1 MALFFRYCGTD
12 PRSVSI
18 HPAENGRTM
27 VSLLH
32 TPLRALARTALLLGI
47 MCCCACSS
55 LPAPEKTV
63 TDADYYEKAL
73 EFFKTGNYFEAIP
86 AFEELREK
94 FPLSPYAVQSELR
107 LGESHYRQEQYTEA
121 IHYFENFRRLHPSN
135 PQVPYSLY
143 MNGMC
148 AFQQV
153 LSVDRDQTAAREA
166 VEHFRLLVDLFPQ
179 SPYAGRALSKIS
191 EAESQIAGHE
201 LFVGRFYAK
210 QGLYTGAIDR
220 FSNILK
226 YYPCGLPR
234 DEVMF
239 YLAEA
244 LLLSGD
250 TARGRRM
257 LELLQQ
263 HFPGGDYSA
272 EAGALLQLHS
282 GPVPADPSPS
292 S

>member
-1 MALFFRYCGTD
+1 MS
-12 PRSVSI
+12 PQ
-18 HPAENGRTM
+18 
-27 VSLLH
+27 LH
-32 TPLRALARTALLLGI
+32 TPIRTGLQTALLLCI

-55 LPAPEKTV
+55 LPAPKKTV

-94 FPLSPYAVQSELR
+94 FPLSPYAVQAELR
-107 LGESHYRQEQYTEA
+107 LGESHYRQEQHTEA

-143 MNGMC
+143 MTGMC

-153 LSVDRDQTAAREA
+153 LSVDRDQTSAREA
-166 VEHFRLLVDLFPQ
+166 VEQFRLLVDLFPQ

-201 LFVGRFYAK
+201 LFVGKFYAK
-210 QGLYTGAIDR
+210 KGIYTGAIER
-220 FSNILK
+220 FGTILK
-226 YYPCGLPR
+226 DYPYSLPR

-250 TARGRRM
+250 TARGRRV

-263 HFPGGDYSA
+263 RFPDGDYTA

-282 GPVPADPSPS
+282 GTAPGAPAPS